1 VGQDAI
7 IIKFGFRTRKT
18 ATPQEDADRTPGNR
32 EVSLD
37 CEVKADVVVT
47 ILEDY
52 EITGL
57 H

>member
-7 IIKFGFRTRKT
+7 IIKFGFRTGKT